1 MNPGD
6 VAKLLLDIKAVT
18 LNFEKPYKWVSG
30 ILAPIYCDN
39 RKIIFHPEAREK
51 IKEGFTKIIEE
62 NNIEYDVI
70 AGVATGAIAHA
81 AFIAKHLNK
90 PMIYIRGRAKE
101 HGKQNQIEGASAE
114 ELKGKK
120 VLVVEDLIST
130 GGSSVSA
137 VEAVRETGAVVVGC
151 IAVFTYEMEKA
162 RKRFEEADCNLI
174 TLSNFSTLVDV
185 AADKGYLK
193 PEEKEKVL
201 EFSKDLAGWGKK
213 MGFE

>member
-1 MNPGD
+1 MNSKE

-39 RKIIFHPEAREK
+39 RKIIFHPGARENV
-51 IKEGFTKIIEE
+51 KEGFTKIIEE
-62 NNIEYDVI
+62 NNIEYDII

-81 AFIAKHLNK
+81 AFIAKSLNK
-90 PMIYIRGRAKE
+90 PMIYVRGKAKE

-114 ELKGKK
+114 ELRGKR

-130 GGSSVSA
+130 GGSSVNA
-137 VEAVRETGAVVVGC
+137 VEAVKQTGAIVKHC
-151 IAVFTYEMEKA
+151 IAIFTYEFEKA
-162 RKRFEEADCNLI
+162 RKAFEEADCNLI
-174 TLSNFSTLVDV
+174 TLSNFSTLVNT
-185 AADKGYLK
+185 AAENGYIK
-193 PEEKEKVL
+193 PEEQEKVL
-201 EFSKDLAGWGKK
+201 EWSKDPAGWGKK